1 MSQARWLGAA
11 AGASWVLM
19 VACGGDTTTNNY
31 GTCGPGTRMDPDLN
45 ACVPVEPDGG
55 TSGTGGSAGGATGG
69 TGGGAG
75 ASGGASGAGAGAG
88 EGGAAGVGAA
98 AGQDGDAGLD
108 AKPEPHP
115 DDDACLDG
123 VVYVVNG
130 DKACGTYNPAG
141 VCSEA
146 EPEVIE
152 LPPLGEEDLTPQDAW
167 DPSTGGVWVRTPSR
181 PGTKWACGEGCSRP
195 GTVAQIRIPVRTDTP
210 YSFPVYVVHEDAQNP
225 MAPWYITTEGLGVS
239 CSNDH
244 TEDCSYT
251 DVEQQDILIETDD
264 PDAPARN
271 FHIFYYPNL
280 GPCDDFE

>member
-69 TGGGAG
+69 AGGGAG

-181 PGTKWACGEGCSRP
+181 PGTKLDCGGCSRP
-195 GTVAQIRIPVRTDTP
+195 GSVAQIRIPIRTDAG
-210 YSFPVYVVHEDAQNP
+210 YSFPVYVVHEDAENE
-225 MAPWYITTEGLGVS
+225 MAPWYISHERIGLDCYHEFYGS
-239 CSNDH
+239 CWVD
-244 TEDCSYT
+244 DGK
-251 DVEQQDILIETDD
+251 EQTIVIETADL
-264 PDAPARN
+264 DAPARN

-280 GPCDDFE
+280 GPCDDFQ